1 MSWKEQRYKNDLDD
15 VPTSWDG
22 ITKEM
27 KVQQLLNVIEG
38 KMQEVRNGSLDVSE
52 GDRIAALVLEC
63 QLALAEFYADVEAQS
78 RSAKH
83 QVELVE
89 SEVSNDL
96 SKEAA
101 DAGKKIS
108 EAALKRNAL
117 VSQDVKDARKELVEK
132 EKEYKRWRCVYEILR
147 EAHIMFRNIA
157 KL

>member
-1 MSWKEQRYKNDLDD
+1 MSWTEQRYKNDLDD
-15 VPTSWDG
+15 IPTNWDG
-22 ITKEM
+22 VTKEA
-27 KVQQLLNVIEG
+27 KVQQLLDVIEG
-38 KMQEVRNGSLDVSE
+38 KMQEVRNGTLDVSE

-63 QLALAEFYADVEAQS
+63 QLALSEFYADVEARS

-96 SKEAA
+96 SKEAV
-101 DAGKKIS
+101 DAGRKMS

-132 EKEYKRWRCVYEILR
+132 EKEYKKWRCVYEILR